1 MLPKL
6 RSLYTDPLYRNSLAL
21 MLNSA
26 IGAFFGLLFWIVA
39 ARTMPAKEIGLAT
52 AAISAAALIVGLSKL
67 GLDAGLVR
75 YLPESK
81 NKNGLYSTIVMV
93 TLGLA
98 LVLTAV
104 FMLGINIFSPAL
116 SFIRDGWFLPVFFAY
131 IAVNSIY
138 SVQNLAFISIR
149 RADLSLI
156 QNLLLGARIPI
167 LLLIAGMGVFGV
179 FSALGIAFFMT
190 FIFGAFVLRKYGLSF
205 SKGFDINSIR
215 NTLKFSVGNYSA
227 GIFMIAPVMI
237 IPIMILNTIGAEE
250 GAYFYVAYSVSELLF
265 MIPTEVST
273 SLFVEGSHNFPLKEN
288 VLKSVKL
295 ILMILIPALIMIFLF
310 GDKILLLFSKEYSEQ
325 SFELLQLLAISSVF
339 FAVTSIFISI
349 KKIQKDIR
357 MINYVNFALS
367 VMIIGFGYVALLK
380 YGLLGLGYAWV
391 GANAVVCGLVVGVM
405 ILKERWVWIKPCLNH

>member
-1 MLPKL
+1 
-6 RSLYTDPLYRNSLAL
+6 
-21 MLNSA
+21 
-26 IGAFFGLLFWIVA
+26 
-39 ARTMPAKEIGLAT
+39 
-52 AAISAAALIVGLSKL
+52 
-67 GLDAGLVR
+67 
-75 YLPESK
+75 
-81 NKNGLYSTIVMV
+81 MV

-116 SFIRDGWFLPVFFAY
+116 SFLRDGWFLPVFFAY
-131 IAVNSIY
+131 IAVTSIY

-179 FSALGIAFFMT
+179 FSALGIAYLMAFV
-190 FIFGAFVLRKYGLSF
+190 FGAFVLRRYGLSF
-205 SKGFDINSIR
+205 TRSFDIASIR
-215 NTLKFSVGNYSA
+215 KTLKFSLGNYSA
-227 GIFMIAPVMI
+227 GIFMMAPVTI
-237 IPIMILNTIGAEE
+237 IPIMIVNTIGSEE
-250 GAYFYVAYSVSELLF
+250 GAYFYVAYSVAALLF
-265 MIPTEVST
+265 MIPSAVST
-273 SLFVEGSHNFPLKEN
+273 ALFVEGSHNLPLKEN

-295 ILMILIPALIMIFLF
+295 ILILLVPALIIIFLF
-310 GDKILLLFSKEYSEQ
+310 GDKVLLLFSKEYSEQ
-325 SFELLQLLAISSVF
+325 SFEMLQLFAVSSIF

-380 YGLLGLGYAWV
+380 YGLLGLGYAWL
-391 GANAVVCGLVVGVM
+391 GANAFMSMVVAAIVIGRD
-405 ILKERWVWIKPCLNH
+405 KWV

>member
-1 MLPKL
+1 MLSKL

-52 AAISAAALIVGLSKL
+52 AAISAATLIVGLSKL

-93 TLGLA
+93 TLVLA

-131 IAVNSIY
+131 TAVTSIY

-156 QNLLLGARIPI
+156 QSLG
-167 LLLIAGMGVFGV
+167 
-179 FSALGIAFFMT
+179 
-190 FIFGAFVLRKYGLSF
+190 
-205 SKGFDINSIR
+205 
-215 NTLKFSVGNYSA
+215 
-227 GIFMIAPVMI
+227 
-237 IPIMILNTIGAEE
+237 
-250 GAYFYVAYSVSELLF
+250 
-265 MIPTEVST
+265 
-273 SLFVEGSHNFPLKEN
+273 
-288 VLKSVKL
+288 
-295 ILMILIPALIMIFLF
+295 
-310 GDKILLLFSKEYSEQ
+310 
-325 SFELLQLLAISSVF
+325 
-339 FAVTSIFISI
+339 
-349 KKIQKDIR
+349 
-357 MINYVNFALS
+357 
-367 VMIIGFGYVALLK
+367 
-380 YGLLGLGYAWV
+380 
-391 GANAVVCGLVVGVM
+391 
-405 ILKERWVWIKPCLNH
+405 

>member
-1 MLPKL
+1 MQKKL

-39 ARTMPAKEIGLAT
+39 ARTMPAKDIGLAT
-52 AAISAAALIVGLSKL
+52 AAISAAALIVGLSRL

-93 TLGLA
+93 TLVLA
-98 LVLTAV
+98 LILAAV

-131 IAVNSIY
+131 IAVTSIY

-179 FSALGIAFFMT
+179 FSSLGVAVLLT
-190 FIFGAFVLRKYGLSF
+190 FGFGTLILQRYGLSF
-205 SKGFDINSIR
+205 TRSFDIASIR
-215 NTLKFSVGNYSA
+215 KTIKFSLGNYSA
-227 GIFMIAPVMI
+227 GIFMMAPVTI
-237 IPIMILNTIGAEE
+237 IPIMIVNTIGAEE
-250 GAYFYVAYSVSELLF
+250 GAYFYVAYSVAALLI
-265 MIPTEVST
+265 MIPNAVST
-273 SLFVEGSHNFPLKEN
+273 SLFVEGSHNLPLKEN

-295 ILMILIPALIMIFLF
+295 ILMFLFPVLILIFLF
-310 GDKILLLFSKEYSEQ
+310 GDKVLLLFSKEYSEQ
-325 SFELLQLLAISSVF
+325 SFEMLQLLSVSSIF

-349 KKIQKDIR
+349 KKIQKEIR
-357 MINYVNFALS
+357 IINYVNFALS
-367 VMIIGFGYVALLK
+367 VMIIGFGYAALLK

-391 GANAVVCGLVVGVM
+391 GANAIMCVAVS
-405 ILKERWVWIKPCLNH
+405 ILIRKEKNKY